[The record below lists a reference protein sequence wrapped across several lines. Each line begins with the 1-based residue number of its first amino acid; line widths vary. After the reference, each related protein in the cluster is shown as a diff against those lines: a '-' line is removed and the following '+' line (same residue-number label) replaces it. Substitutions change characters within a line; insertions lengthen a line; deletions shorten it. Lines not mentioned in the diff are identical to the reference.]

1 MVENLI
7 DNSSKIS
14 DSASAEIFDKVYSRI
29 LHFISH
35 KPRSEKEVSDKIDSY
50 NADYTIS
57 SEDFSNIKEEI
68 IDDLM
73 EKRYI
78 RDLDYAE
85 DFIRGAINSRKS
97 RSKRKIK
104 QFLYK
109 KGVSRGVIT
118 KALGLL
124 PPNYDYEKAL
134 SEGKKKLRIIF
145 SADKFTKRAKLYNY
159 LYQRGYSSSTIS
171 RVVDTLL

>member
-1 MVENLI
+1 MVENSI
-7 DNSSKIS
+7 NNSSRIT
-14 DSASAEIFDKVYSRI
+14 DSVHMEIFEKIYSRI

-50 NADYTIS
+50 NSDYTIS
-57 SEDFSNIKEEI
+57 SEDFSNIKEEVI
-68 IDDLM
+68 ADLM

-85 DFIRGAINSRKS
+85 DFVRGAINSRKS
-97 RSKRKIK
+97 RSKMKIK

-109 KGVSRGVIT
+109 KGVSRDVVT
-118 KALGLL
+118 NALSLM
-124 PPNYDYEKAL
+124 PPNYDYENAL
-134 SEGKKKLRIIF
+134 SEGKKKLRMVF
-145 SADKFTKRAKLYNY
+145 GADKFTKKAKLHNY